1 MMKKLKDF
9 IIQNLTHS
17 RENLLTI
24 CDPLNDA
31 ELAQIP
37 PNCKY
42 CIKAL
47 LIHIAETEE
56 AWIEGVMLGG
66 EYRYSERFKLKWNEA
81 ETSRLPSYKQIREY
95 LYEVRSNLVETL
107 EELQLYD
114 FEDALRVFN
123 TGKKV
128 TVADAVSHL
137 QEHEL
142 IHIGEIRL
150 MVELLGKRPAEIE

>member
-1 MMKKLKDF
+1 MKKLKDF
-9 IIQNLTHS
+9 IIQNLMHS

-24 CDPLNDA
+24 CDSLSDA
-31 ELAQIP
+31 DLVQVP

-66 EYRYSERFKLKWNEA
+66 EYRYGERFRLKWYEA
-81 ETSRLPSYKQIREY
+81 DTSKLPSYKQIREY
-95 LYEVRSNLVETL
+95 LHEVRSNLIDTL
-107 EELQLYD
+107 QELQVFD

-142 IHIGEIRL
+142 LHVGEIRL
-150 MVELLGKRPAEIE
+150 MVELLGKRPPEIE